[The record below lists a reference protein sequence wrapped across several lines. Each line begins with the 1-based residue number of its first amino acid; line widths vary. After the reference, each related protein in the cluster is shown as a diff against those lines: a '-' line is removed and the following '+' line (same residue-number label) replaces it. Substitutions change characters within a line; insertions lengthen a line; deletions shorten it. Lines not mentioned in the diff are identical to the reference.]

1 MKHLESFAS
10 NIILWGES
18 WKEEIKKLYEG
29 KIIPKDINS
38 IFSILDWCK
47 DLHCKLQDFNKIIEL
62 YPESLIKTTDTKNE
76 SMKFFTTE
84 ESYIIDKH
92 LLQQSGFK
100 IFMSAT
106 IGEPKNYAKIIGLKE
121 FSFVRMNSDF
131 NFEKSPIHV
140 FSKFR
145 MSYKEKDQSFPK
157 LIEIMDRILERHK
170 GQRGIIHSGSY
181 QLTDKIISGSRNSN
195 RIINYENSKEKEEA
209 LNRHG
214 LIDDSV
220 LIGPSLIEGLNLEDD
235 LSRFQIVFKIPY
247 PALTDELTKA
257 RMNKNKSWYS

>member
-1 MKHLESFAS
+1 
-10 NIILWGES
+10 
-18 WKEEIKKLYEG
+18 
-29 KIIPKDINS
+29 
-38 IFSILDWCK
+38 
-47 DLHCKLQDFNKIIEL
+47 
-62 YPESLIKTTDTKNE
+62 
-76 SMKFFTTE
+76 MKFFTTE

-100 IFMSAT
+100 VFMSAT
-106 IGEPKNYAKIIGLKE
+106 IGDPKNYANIIGLKE

-131 NFEKSPIHV
+131 NFEKSPIYV

-181 QLTDKIISGSRNSN
+181 QLTDKIVSGSRNSN
-195 RIINYENSKEKEEA
+195 RILNYENSKEKEEA
-209 LNRHG
+209 LNRHS

-257 RMNKNKSWYS
+257 RMNKNKSWYSWRTSISFMQGLGRSNRHKDDWCVTYILDACFLDLQRQAEFPKWIKDRIQVIS